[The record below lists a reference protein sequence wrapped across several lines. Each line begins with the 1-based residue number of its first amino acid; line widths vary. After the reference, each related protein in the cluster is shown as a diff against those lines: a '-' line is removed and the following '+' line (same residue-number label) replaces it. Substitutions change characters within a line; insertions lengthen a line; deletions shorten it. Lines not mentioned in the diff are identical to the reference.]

1 MINGWPRAAFR
12 PDPQLVP
19 GPERF
24 LGRQRHGGAPRGGV
38 PVLRGTPTPRKRG
51 VAPYQRDIKGKYA
64 SRRSAGPL
72 IFGPRD
78 QADATRMQ
86 RKARTRTQDCGAGTK
101 KRRLFD
107 IVNENDASGGSGRGV
122 QSRRRQ
128 RTRTKAEGAPSCVLR
143 TNDRRA
149 SAGVDVAP
157 GPTRARGQPTAVQVP
172 SGLRQALPRATC
184 GLPSI

>member
-1 MINGWPRAAFR
+1 MAGRGQPSGRIRRQCRVRNGSWADNATVERREAGSRFCAGRPRLASVASR
-12 PDPQLVP
+12 LTSATLKASTPP
-19 GPERF
+19 
-24 LGRQRHGGAPRGGV
+24 GAP
-38 PVLRGTPTPRKRG
+38 PAL
-51 VAPYQRDIKGKYA
+51 
-64 SRRSAGPL
+64 SFS
-72 IFGPRD
+72 GPRD

-86 RKARTRTQDCGAGTK
+86 RKARTRTQVCGAGTK